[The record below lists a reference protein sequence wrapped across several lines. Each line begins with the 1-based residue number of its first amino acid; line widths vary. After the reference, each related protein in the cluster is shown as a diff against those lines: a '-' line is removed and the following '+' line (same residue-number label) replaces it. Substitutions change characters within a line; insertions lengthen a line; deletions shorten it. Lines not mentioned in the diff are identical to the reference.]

1 MAGKTPEL
9 NGSFSGKRICVCSL
23 FDCRVEQRLL
33 NPCCLMIIG
42 EKYGKILSTGYTGFC
57 SIIIGGLTCYNQPL
71 WSPVALFCVW
81 HVCSEPA
88 RCQWLPPRWIRPGIW
103 CTMGSLR
110 HPREVRPRRS
120 QTTRLWFPARPLS
133 QGGVRLSNHV
143 KPLLLR
149 MIASLNLEWSQR
161 WLMVKLN

>member
-88 RCQWLPPRWIRPGIW
+88 RCQWLPPDGSALEYDAPWDHYVIHGKWGRAEAKPPG
-103 CTMGSLR
+103 CDSQHGRCPKVGFDCQTM
-110 HPREVRPRRS
+110 
-120 QTTRLWFPARPLS
+120 
-133 QGGVRLSNHV
+133 SN
-143 KPLLLR
+143 P
-149 MIASLNLEWSQR
+149 SCLEW
-161 WLMVKLN
+161 